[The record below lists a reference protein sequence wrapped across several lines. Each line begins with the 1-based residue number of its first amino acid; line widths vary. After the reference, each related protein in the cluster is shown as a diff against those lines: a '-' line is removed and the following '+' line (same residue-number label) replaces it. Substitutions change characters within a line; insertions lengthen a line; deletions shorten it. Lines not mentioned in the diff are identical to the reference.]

1 MKTLQDVII
10 EREQE
15 NRKAYHALLLKDRM
29 TDGDLEDIAT
39 MADAMGLRPI
49 DVQRDIDAAN
59 DYKRLRA
66 ATKDKAKVDKE
77 IEKLGKAFGII
88 REKFKEQEKAFHLAL
103 APLSAKQYA
112 WNTLNNNLQALIR
125 KYPWLKT
132 HKD

>member
-49 DVQRDIDAAN
+49 DVQRDIED
-59 DYKRLRA
+59 
-66 ATKDKAKVDKE
+66 
-77 IEKLGKAFGII
+77 
-88 REKFKEQEKAFHLAL
+88 
-103 APLSAKQYA
+103 
-112 WNTLNNNLQALIR
+112 R
-125 KYPWLKT
+125 KSVV
-132 HKD
+132 